1 MKAFLVQISS
11 LVCHQFPSKT
21 FNLNE
26 LFMPLCSRCTGI
38 YTGFLI
44 ALIFQLVLGSRK
56 RDKLPF
62 LGISLLSIFFILLM
76 PIHVLSSR
84 FLPWL
89 DSNHLSFL
97 TGLLFGSS
105 INVLF
110 FPIFNYF
117 FCKNRI
123 YEPAVKNWKKY
134 ILLLGILAIIFLIH
148 FIKVSLIFSFI
159 GYASVIGLIAV
170 YLMINTFL
178 STLIIGW
185 KRRKIN
191 FRAVLLLIFLI
202 ILLFFGEIMLFT
214 HSPVKF

>member
-1 MKAFLVQISS
+1 
-11 LVCHQFPSKT
+11 
-21 FNLNE
+21 
-26 LFMPLCSRCTGI
+26 MPLCSRCTGI

-62 LGISLLSIFFILLM
+62 LGISILSIFFILLM
-76 PIHVLSSR
+76 PIHVLSYR

-89 DSNHLSFL
+89 DSNHLRFL

-105 INVLF
+105 INLLF
-110 FPIFNYF
+110 FPIFNF
-117 FCKNRI
+117 FFYKKRI
-123 YEPAVKNWKKY
+123 DEPAVENWKKY
-134 ILLLGILAIIFLIH
+134 ILLLGILAIIFSVH
-148 FIKVSLIFSFI
+148 FIKGSLIFFFI
-159 GYASVIGLIAV
+159 GYAAVIGLIAV

-191 FRAVLLLIFLI
+191 FRTVLLLIFLI

-214 HSPVKF
+214 HSPLSF